1 MSAFAHLSAFAWCRR
16 LLSPAYIRLRLW
28 AVCRTRCGPPPR
40 RSCATLAPYAP
51 SDTYACAG
59 PRAMACLE
67 SLRWRQACASA
78 CLCLRGGGKGGG
90 CLLLPAITCGC
101 ASATACLCLSSTN
114 FIRLLVHAFIRL
126 CLRAVCGRLRSPTFI
141 RRAFFAK
148 KGKGACRHSLLLA
161 FACVGGC
168 LYVLASA
175 CRHPPLLALVQLCID
190 I

>member
-1 MSAFAHLSAFAWCRR
+1 
-16 LLSPAYIRLRLW
+16 
-28 AVCRTRCGPPPR
+28 
-40 RSCATLAPYAP
+40 
-51 SDTYACAG
+51 
-59 PRAMACLE
+59 MACLE

-78 CLCLRGGGKGGG
+78 CLCLRGGVRGGG

-148 KGKGACRHSLLLA
+148 KGKGGLPALA
-161 FACVGGC
+161 FACLRLCGGVPIC
-168 LYVLASA
+168 ARLRLPSPAFACPRPALY
-175 CRHPPLLALVQLCID
+175 RHLKTAVSPRLSWLLALLGSHKRL
-190 I
+190 